1 MRYSASVMTRDQLM
15 EQTFP
20 EKQYL
25 VDGLIADGSAVLW
38 SGREKA
44 GKSLQLVDLA
54 VSLANDEPWL
64 DRAVKG
70 GPVLWLA
77 LEESGST
84 IRDRVRARDGGCG
97 GYPLTILLL
106 DGSVEDE
113 EFRLESSADVGGL
126 VELIDAYK
134 PVAVIID
141 PLREAHTGREN
152 DSDDM
157 APRLRPLRRIA
168 HQTGTTIIVTHHSG
182 KTSVTFRGST
192 AIRASFDDEVQFT
205 REDTDSDTELRGSL
219 RAEGRNLRKT
229 VELVAFDELTYRW
242 VVTNAPAQVI
252 MPNLRRRILHVLH
265 ESDEW
270 LDAQGL
276 ADLIPGTKLKT
287 IQNELAR
294 MSRERPTP
302 FAIDPLVARKESPHR
317 FHGIHARHAEETIIP
332 NSSGNN
338 IGNDGNDEIP
348 VMNGHVPD
356 DEWMFA

>member
-64 DRAVKG
+64 DRAVRG

-77 LEESGST
+77 LEESGRT

-106 DGSVEDE
+106 DGSVENE
-113 EFRLESSADVGGL
+113 EFRLESGADVGGL
-126 VELIDAYK
+126 VELIDTYK

-141 PLREAHTGREN
+141 PLREAHSGREN

-168 HQTGTTIIVTHHSG
+168 HQTGTTIIMTHHSG
-182 KTSVTFRGST
+182 KTSGTFRGST

-205 REDTDSDTELRGSL
+205 REDTDSDTELRGSI

-229 VELVAFDELTYRW
+229 VEHVAFDEHSYRW
-242 VVTNAPAQVI
+242 VVANAPAQVI
-252 MPNLRRRILHVLH
+252 MPSLRRRILDVLH

-276 ADLIPGTKLKT
+276 ADLIPETKLKT

-294 MSRERPTP
+294 MTREKPPP
-302 FAIDPLVARKESPHR
+302 FAIDPLVARKGSPR
-317 FHGIHARHAEETIIP
+317 KFHGIHPRHDDDEIVP
-332 NSSGNN
+332 VSSGNDAGNEESKPRN
-338 IGNDGNDEIP
+338 ITPLRRPDGE
-348 VMNGHVPD
+348 VVFG
-356 DEWMFA
+356 